1 MKQTQD
7 KIKVENKFN
16 LETLWREVEKQL
28 EKRKFRQDF

>member
-16 LETLWREVEKQL
+16 LETLWRKVEKQL